1 MRWGAGTKRRRY
13 VAAILTVFAGVLVL
27 AGGSSEVTRA
37 ATPPRTVAPTTPAHS
52 HAPGA
57 RSRRPNIVFVLTD
70 DLSRDLVPFM
80 PQVQAMKEHG
90 LSFDNYFVSD
100 SLCCPSRASIFTG
113 NFPHDTHVLG
123 NTLPAGGFAKFY
135 RRGEQHVAFNLTLHH
150 AGYATA
156 MMGKYLNGYL
166 EPGYDQA
173 RASYVPPGW
182 TEWDVAGWG
191 YPEFNYP
198 MNIDGTV
205 HYFGDKPR
213 DYLTNVLARRGVDF
227 IDREARAHRPFFLE
241 LATFAPHYPYTP
253 APRDAR
259 DFPGLLAPQPPNFD
273 VLPTNPP
280 RWLAGHP
287 PLSAKKLTTIN
298 TAFRKRAQ
306 SVQAVDRMISRV
318 DHALAVNHVARD
330 TYVVFSSDNGLHT
343 GEYRLTPGKLTAF
356 DTDIRVPLVVAGP
369 GVPVDSRT
377 GLFAENIDLA
387 KTFDAIAQAKPH
399 PDDGVSLLPVWH
411 GKKPRNWQDAALI
424 EHSGPTTNP
433 RDPDFQNYDSANP
446 TSYEAIRTKQFLYVE
461 YRNGQREFYN
471 LRTDPYELHN
481 VADRL
486 TAGQRATLHS
496 ELIRLE
502 NCHTSA
508 ACQAGARLPQLA
520 DSPSWR

>member
-1 MRWGAGTKRRRY
+1 MAL
-13 VAAILTVFAGVLVL
+13 LTAFASVLVL
-27 AGGSSEVTRA
+27 TAGGARA
-37 ATPPRTVAPTTPAHS
+37 TQGVASAAVPPHDAAPTTPAHS
-52 HAPGA
+52 YAPGTPT
-57 RSRRPNIVFVLTD
+57 RHPNIVFVLTD

-80 PQVQAMKEHG
+80 PQVQALKTRG

-113 NFPHDTHVLG
+113 NFPHDTHVFG
-123 NTLPAGGFAKFY
+123 NTLPKGGVAKFFE
-135 RRGEQHVAFNLTLHH
+135 RGEQHVAFNVALHH

-166 EPGYDQA
+166 EPGYDPTPP
-173 RASYVPPGW
+173 SYIPPGW

-205 HYFGDKPR
+205 HYFGHKPR
-213 DYLTNVLARRGVDF
+213 DYLTNVLARRGVTF
-227 IDREARAHRPFFLE
+227 INREAQAHKPFFLE

-253 APRDAR
+253 APRDAH
-259 DFPGLLAPQPPNFD
+259 DFPGLVAPEPPNFD
-273 VLPTNPP
+273 VLPTHPP
-280 RWLAGHP
+280 NWLAGHP
-287 PLSAKKLTTIN
+287 PLSAKKLNVIN
-298 TAFRKRAQ
+298 TAFRRRAQ
-306 SVQAVDRMISRV
+306 SVQSVDRMISRIN
-318 DHALAVNHVARD
+318 HALHVNHLTRD

-369 GVPVDSRT
+369 RVPVDRRT
-377 GLFAENIDLA
+377 ELFAQNIDLA
-387 KTFDAIAQAKPH
+387 KTFDMIADAKPV

-411 GKKPRNWQDAALI
+411 GKTPHNWQNAALV
-424 EHSGPTTNP
+424 EHHGPTTNP

-471 LRTDPYELHN
+471 LLTDPYELHN
-481 VADRL
+481 VADKL
-486 TAGQRATLHS
+486 TATQSETLHA
-496 ELIRLE
+496 ELTQLRH
-502 NCHTSA
+502 CHTSA
-508 ACQAGARLPQLA
+508 ACQAAARLPTL
-520 DSPSWR
+520 DSPPS